1 MIKLAAIDIIIIFAY
16 LILTTIA
23 GLVLAKMA
31 SKNIKSYFLGGNKVP
46 WYFLGVANASGMFDI
61 TGTMMLVTW
70 TFVYGLKGA
79 FVPWVWPVF
88 NQIFL
93 MVFLSAWL
101 RRSNVMTGAEWIRTR
116 FGNEMGAKLSDI
128 SVVIFALI
136 STIAFLAYAFQG
148 IGKFS
153 QIFLPWDFPP
163 AMYAIIIMG
172 ITSIYTVLGGMFG
185 VLVSDII
192 QFTIMTI
199 SSFAIAAIAMSR
211 TTAAE
216 INAIVPDGWKSLSF
230 GWNLDLDWSQTIPA
244 VNERIA
250 SDGWSL
256 FTIFMM
262 MVLIKG
268 FLISLAGPAPNYDM
282 QRILATKNAREAGL
296 MSWFV
301 TVVLMFPRYLMV
313 TGIVVLGLVFFK
325 TDLVAMGSAVDFE
338 QILPFVLNRF
348 IPAGLAGIVI
358 AGLLS
363 AFMSTF
369 SGTVNCGASYIVNDI
384 YKRYINKDA
393 PGKRYVWM
401 SYFASVL
408 LVAVGIG
415 FGYMTESIHSITQ
428 WIVGGL
434 WGGYTAPN
442 VLKWYWW
449 RFNGRGYFGGM
460 IAGMAAAMAIPV
472 IFPNA
477 NLLFGLE
484 INLAVFPFIL
494 GISAAASIIISL
506 LTPPD
511 DEKVLMNFYKTVR
524 PWGFWKPIRDKV
536 MDSDPDFV
544 PNRRFKRDMVNVA
557 VGIVWQLMLVVVP
570 IYLVIK
576 DFRSVGLTVLILV
589 ITSIFLKFN
598 WYDKM
603 EEA

>member
-1 MIKLAAIDIIIIFAY
+1 MNLATIDIVIIVAY
-16 LILTTIA
+16 LVLTTIA
-23 GLVLAKMA
+23 GLVLAKVS
-31 SKNIKSYFLGGNKVP
+31 SKNIKSYFLGGNRVP
-46 WYFLGVANASGMFDI
+46 WYLLGVANASGMFDI
-61 TGTMMLVTW
+61 TGTMMIVTW
-70 TFVYGLKGA
+70 TFVYGMKGA

-88 NQIFL
+88 NQVFL
-93 MVFLSAWL
+93 MVFLSVWL

-116 FGNEMGAKLSDI
+116 FGNEKGAKLSDI

-153 QIFLPWDFPP
+153 QIFLPWDLTP
-163 AMYAIIIMG
+163 ATYAIIIMG
-172 ITSIYTVLGGMFG
+172 ITSVYTVLGGMFG
-185 VLVSDII
+185 VLVSDIL

-199 SSFAIAAIAMSR
+199 SSFAIAAVAMSR
-211 TTAAE
+211 TSAAQ
-216 INAIVPDGWKSLSF
+216 INAVIPDGWRSLAF
-230 GWNLDLDWSQTIPA
+230 GWKFDLDWSQTIPA
-244 VNERIA
+244 VNERII

-262 MVLIKG
+262 MVFIKG
-268 FLISLAGPAPNYDM
+268 FLISMAGPAPNYDM
-282 QRILATKNAREAGL
+282 QRILATKSPKEAGL

-313 TGIVVLGLVFFK
+313 SGIVVLGLVFFR

-338 QILPFVLNRF
+338 QILPFVLNKF
-348 IPAGLAGIVI
+348 IPAGMAGLVI

-384 YKRYINKDA
+384 YRRYISSNSPA
-393 PGKRYVWM
+393 KRYVWM
-401 SYFASVL
+401 SYLASIV

-415 FGYMTESIHSITQ
+415 FGYMIESIHTITQ

-460 IAGMAAAMAIPV
+460 VAGMATAIAIPV
-472 IFPNA
+472 LFPNT

-484 INLAVFPFIL
+484 LNLAVFPAIL
-494 GISAAASIIISL
+494 GVSAAASIIISL

-511 DEKVLMNFYKTVR
+511 DEKILMRFYKTVR
-524 PWGFWKPIRDKV
+524 PWGFWKPIREKV
-536 MDSDPDFV
+536 IAQDAHFM
-544 PNRRFKRDMVNVA
+544 PNRRFKRDMVNVL
-557 VGIVWQLMLVVVP
+557 VGIVWQLMLMIIPV
-570 IYLVIK
+570 YLVIK
-576 DFRSVGLTVLILV
+576 DFSSVGLTAVFLLV
-589 ITSIFLKFN
+589 TSIFLKFN

-603 EEA
+603 EKE